1 MYTLRMSVSGR
12 ALAFGLAI
20 LWVMVPQ
27 IACFM
32 PDPMTEAE
40 QECCEQMAHNC
51 GSSGMSHECCRR
63 VVRTDPATLAAASR
77 VMAHDF
83 VLVEGSTEIDGS
95 ALLTASTF
103 SYFFRNS
110 SPPIDTGPSSVILRI

>member
-1 MYTLRMSVSGR
+1 MYTLRMSRSGR
-12 ALAFGLAI
+12 VLAFGLAM

-40 QECCEQMAHNC
+40 QECCAQMAGDC
-51 GSSGMSHECCRR
+51 SGSGMSHECCRR
-63 VVRTDPATLAAASR
+63 VVRPDHATIAAASR

-83 VLVEGSTEIDGS
+83 VLVENSAEIVDS
-95 ALLTASTF
+95 VLLLASSVSFF
-103 SYFFRNS
+103 SINS